1 MLVKGVAAMGSELV
15 SVVRRN
21 ALEVSDERTY
31 QKAKDT
37 VNNASLELSLHR
49 EYGLTQRPN
58 VQVERTVWIHRS
70 RGSR

>member
-1 MLVKGVAAMGSELV
+1 MSSVDCKGVVVMGSELV
-15 SVVRRN
+15 SVVR
-21 ALEVSDERTY
+21 SD

-37 VNNASLELSLHR
+37 VSQASLELSLHR

-70 RGSR
+70 RENR

>member
-1 MLVKGVAAMGSELV
+1 MGSELV

-21 ALEVSDERTY
+21 ALDAIDDRSD
-31 QKAKDT
+31 QKAKDM
-37 VNNASLELSLHR
+37 ASLELSLYR

-70 RGSR
+70 RESR

>member
-1 MLVKGVAAMGSELV
+1 MGSELV

-21 ALEVSDERTY
+21 ALDAIDDRSD

-37 VNNASLELSLHR
+37 ASRAGLELSLHR

-70 RGSR
+70 RESR